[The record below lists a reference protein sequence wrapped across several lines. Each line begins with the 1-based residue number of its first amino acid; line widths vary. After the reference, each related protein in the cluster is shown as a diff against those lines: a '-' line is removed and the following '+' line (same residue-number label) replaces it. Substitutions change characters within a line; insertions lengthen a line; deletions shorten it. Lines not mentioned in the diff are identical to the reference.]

1 MAAKVHWQDG
11 ALLSAKYFIT
21 QDMLGH
27 QYVAQALQLPYQ
39 MQYGILSLK
48 LDTKLLSVGELKID
62 ELALYTQ
69 TRLFF
74 ELSSQHNALH
84 LSLTDHDDTKASIFV
99 NVTHQT
105 HIADIPTLRPC
116 FHLSFA
122 SDPSAVHSIKVC
134 ELHLSSDGWQLSE
147 FTPPLL
153 SCNSTTFLPTLH
165 RLEKILISLKHLIQ
179 HYQHKS
185 HLYPLLGLMLFKLE
199 DKLQSITQR
208 AIHYHPFEL
217 YTLLKELC
225 FLLPDEHQVFQKN
238 TLHMPFEFYAPHKCF
253 QSLFN
258 TLEAFLNKPIK
269 QQFIELKLEGEYFTA
284 SHLASDFLAAKQ
296 FFLVVK
302 KPSVESID
310 LNPKFIKLS
319 AISRN
324 KHINQM
330 SLSGVQLEYMPDSG
344 IHQLNNPLLYKTYRL
359 SPGQEWDYILSE
371 KNLIFQANTKNET
384 YQFFIYYR

>member
-1 MAAKVHWQDG
+1 
-11 ALLSAKYFIT
+11 
-21 QDMLGH
+21 
-27 QYVAQALQLPYQ
+27 
-39 MQYGILSLK
+39 
-48 LDTKLLSVGELKID
+48 
-62 ELALYTQ
+62 
-69 TRLFF
+69 
-74 ELSSQHNALH
+74 
-84 LSLTDHDDTKASIFV
+84 
-99 NVTHQT
+99 
-105 HIADIPTLRPC
+105 
-116 FHLSFA
+116 
-122 SDPSAVHSIKVC
+122 
-134 ELHLSSDGWQLSE
+134 
-147 FTPPLL
+147 
-153 SCNSTTFLPTLH
+153 
-165 RLEKILISLKHLIQ
+165 
-179 HYQHKS
+179 
-185 HLYPLLGLMLFKLE
+185 MLFKLE

-225 FLLPDEHQVFQKN
+225 FLLPDEHQVFEKN
-238 TLHMPFEFYAPHKCF
+238 ILQMPFEFYAPHKCF
-253 QSLFN
+253 LSLFN

-269 QQFIELKLEGEYFTA
+269 QQFIELQLEGEYFTA

-302 KPSVESID
+302 KPSVESVD

-359 SPGQEWDYILSE
+359 APGQEWDYILSE
-371 KNLIFQANTKNET
+371 KNLIFQANTKNEA